1 MVGPV
6 LRMLV
11 SLGIVLALMYV
22 AARLLSRT
30 KGIGT
35 PRPSRRS
42 VSLLARGQAAAR
54 GEAAARRQAGR
65 GRRSARSDS
74 PLELVARQPLG
85 KAASVSL
92 LRVAGKL
99 VLVGVT
105 DTSVRLL
112 RELDD
117 DERERE
123 EETADLL
130 SLVTASTASAA
141 SAASAASGAV
151 GFADAAAPVTLLD
164 QLRERTVRRA

>member
-30 KGIGT
+30 KGMGT
-35 PRPSRRS
+35 PRPSRRP
-42 VSLLARGQAAAR
+42 VSLVARGHPVARGQAGR
-54 GEAAARRQAGR
+54 R

-123 EETADLL
+123 ETPADLL
-130 SLVTASTASAA
+130 SLVGTGGTA
-141 SAASAASGAV
+141 GA
-151 GFADAAAPVTLLD
+151 ADAATPVTLLD